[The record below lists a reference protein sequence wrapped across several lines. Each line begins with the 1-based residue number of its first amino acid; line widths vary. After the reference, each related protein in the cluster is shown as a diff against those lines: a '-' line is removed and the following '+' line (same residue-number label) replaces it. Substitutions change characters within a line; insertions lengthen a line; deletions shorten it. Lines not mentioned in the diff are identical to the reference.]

1 MNSFKVEGGVRLSG
15 EVFPQ
20 GAKNEALQILC
31 AVLLTPETV
40 TVKIEING
48 VVYPVSCMTGEED
61 RLIDSSKEVNKV
73 IASLSN
79 VSETIGETR
88 LLAMT
93 SLILADKLIEQENTS
108 ENNNLN
114 ELINW
119 LEKATERMNKVAKL
133 LENK

>member
-1 MNSFKVEGGVRLSG
+1 MYKMS
-15 EVFPQ
+15 
-20 GAKNEALQILC
+20 
-31 AVLLTPETV
+31 ETV

-61 RLIDSSKEVNKV
+61 RLIESSKEVNKV

-79 VSETIGETR
+79 VSETIVETR
-88 LLAMT
+88 ILAMT

-108 ENNNLN
+108 DNNNLN

>member
-1 MNSFKVEGGVRLSG
+1 MS
-15 EVFPQ
+15 
-20 GAKNEALQILC
+20 
-31 AVLLTPETV
+31 ETV

-48 VVYPVSCMTGEED
+48 VVYPVSCMIGEED
-61 RLIDSSKEVNKV
+61 RLIESSKEVNKV
-73 IASLSN
+73 ISGLSKG
-79 VSETIGETR
+79 SETIGETR

-108 ENNNLN
+108 DNNNLN

>member
-1 MNSFKVEGGVRLSG
+1 MSEN
-15 EVFPQ
+15 
-20 GAKNEALQILC
+20 
-31 AVLLTPETV
+31 V

-48 VVYPVSCMTGEED
+48 VVYPVSCMAGEED
-61 RLIDSSKEVNKV
+61 RLIKSSKEVNKV
-73 IASLSN
+73 IESLSN
-79 VSETIGETR
+79 VSETVGETR

-93 SLILADKLIEQENTS
+93 SLILADKSISKERNADD
-108 ENNNLN
+108 NDIN

>member
-1 MNSFKVEGGVRLSG
+1 MS
-15 EVFPQ
+15 
-20 GAKNEALQILC
+20 
-31 AVLLTPETV
+31 ETV

-48 VVYPVSCMTGEED
+48 VVYPVSCMSGEED

-79 VSETIGETR
+79 VSESIGETR

-93 SLILADKLIEQENTS
+93 SLILADKLIDQENTYD
-108 ENNNLN
+108 NNNLN

>member
-1 MNSFKVEGGVRLSG
+1 MS
-15 EVFPQ
+15 
-20 GAKNEALQILC
+20 
-31 AVLLTPETV
+31 ETV

-48 VVYPVSCMTGEED
+48 IVYPVSCMTGEED
-61 RLIDSSKEVNKV
+61 RLIESSKEVNKV

-108 ENNNLN
+108 DNNNLN

>member
-1 MNSFKVEGGVRLSG
+1 MS
-15 EVFPQ
+15 
-20 GAKNEALQILC
+20 
-31 AVLLTPETV
+31 ETV

-61 RLIDSSKEVNKV
+61 RLIESSKEVNKV

-88 LLAMT
+88 ILAMT

-108 ENNNLN
+108 DNNNLN

>member
-1 MNSFKVEGGVRLSG
+1 MS
-15 EVFPQ
+15 
-20 GAKNEALQILC
+20 
-31 AVLLTPETV
+31 ETV

-61 RLIDSSKEVNKV
+61 RLIQSSKEVNKV
-73 IASLSN
+73 ISSLSK

-93 SLILADKLIEQENTS
+93 SLILADKLIEQENS
-108 ENNNLN
+108 SDNNNLN

>member
-1 MNSFKVEGGVRLSG
+1 MS
-15 EVFPQ
+15 
-20 GAKNEALQILC
+20 
-31 AVLLTPETV
+31 ETV
-40 TVKIEING
+40 TIKIEING
-48 VVYPVSCMTGEED
+48 VVYPVSCMTGEEN
-61 RLIDSSKEVNKV
+61 RLIESSKEVNKV

-93 SLILADKLIEQENTS
+93 SLILADKLIEKENIS
-108 ENNNLN
+108 DNNNLN

>member
-1 MNSFKVEGGVRLSG
+1 MS
-15 EVFPQ
+15 
-20 GAKNEALQILC
+20 
-31 AVLLTPETV
+31 ETV

-48 VVYPVSCMTGEED
+48 VVYPVSCMTGEEN
-61 RLIDSSKEVNKV
+61 RLIESSKEVNKV

-93 SLILADKLIEQENTS
+93 SLILADKLIEQENITD
-108 ENNNLN
+108 ENNNNNNMN
-114 ELINW
+114 EIINW

>member
-1 MNSFKVEGGVRLSG
+1 MS
-15 EVFPQ
+15 
-20 GAKNEALQILC
+20 
-31 AVLLTPETV
+31 ETV

-93 SLILADKLIEQENTS
+93 SLILADKLMDRENTS
-108 ENNNLN
+108 DNNNLN
-114 ELINW
+114 ELIYW

>member
-1 MNSFKVEGGVRLSG
+1 MS
-15 EVFPQ
+15 
-20 GAKNEALQILC
+20 
-31 AVLLTPETV
+31 ETV

-48 VVYPVSCMTGEED
+48 VVYPVSCISGEED
-61 RLIDSSKEVNKV
+61 RLIESSKEVNKV

-79 VSETIGETR
+79 VSETVGETR

-93 SLILADKLIEQENTS
+93 SLILADKFIAKERTIDKKNDM
-108 ENNNLN
+108 N
-114 ELINW
+114 EFISW

>member
-1 MNSFKVEGGVRLSG
+1 MS
-15 EVFPQ
+15 
-20 GAKNEALQILC
+20 
-31 AVLLTPETV
+31 ETV

-48 VVYPVSCMTGEED
+48 VVYPVSCMTGEEN
-61 RLIDSSKEVNKV
+61 RLIESSKEVNKV
-73 IASLSN
+73 ISSLSN

-108 ENNNLN
+108 DNNNLN

>member
-1 MNSFKVEGGVRLSG
+1 MS
-15 EVFPQ
+15 EV
-20 GAKNEALQILC
+20 
-31 AVLLTPETV
+31 V

-48 VVYPVSCMTGEED
+48 VVYPVSCKAGEED
-61 RLIDSSKEVNKV
+61 RLIESAKEVNRV

-93 SLILADKLIEQENTS
+93 SLILADKLIEKENKTIV
-108 ENNNLN
+108 NNNMN
-114 ELINW
+114 ELVNW
-119 LEKATERMNKVAKL
+119 LEKNTVRMNKVAKL

>member
-1 MNSFKVEGGVRLSG
+1 MS
-15 EVFPQ
+15 
-20 GAKNEALQILC
+20 
-31 AVLLTPETV
+31 ETV

-61 RLIDSSKEVNKV
+61 RLIESSKEVNKV
-73 IASLSN
+73 ISSLSK

-93 SLILADKLIEQENTS
+93 SLILADKLMEQENTS
-108 ENNNLN
+108 DNNNLN

>member
-1 MNSFKVEGGVRLSG
+1 MS
-15 EVFPQ
+15 
-20 GAKNEALQILC
+20 
-31 AVLLTPETV
+31 ETV

-61 RLIDSSKEVNKV
+61 RLIESSKEVNKV
-73 IASLSN
+73 ISSLSN
-79 VSETIGETR
+79 VAETIGETR

-93 SLILADKLIEQENTS
+93 SLILADKLIEQKNTS
-108 ENNNLN
+108 NNNNLN

>member
-1 MNSFKVEGGVRLSG
+1 MS
-15 EVFPQ
+15 
-20 GAKNEALQILC
+20 
-31 AVLLTPETV
+31 ETV

-48 VVYPVSCMTGEED
+48 VVYPVSCMTGEEN
-61 RLIDSSKEVNKV
+61 RLIESSKEVNKV
-73 IASLSN
+73 ISSLSN

-88 LLAMT
+88 LLAMA
-93 SLILADKLIEQENTS
+93 SLILADKLIEQKNTS
-108 ENNNLN
+108 DNNNLN

>member
-1 MNSFKVEGGVRLSG
+1 MS
-15 EVFPQ
+15 
-20 GAKNEALQILC
+20 
-31 AVLLTPETV
+31 ETV

-61 RLIDSSKEVNKV
+61 RLIESSKEVNRV
-73 IASLSN
+73 ITSLSN

-93 SLILADKLIEQENTS
+93 SLILADKLIEQENTYD
-108 ENNNLN
+108 NNNMN

>member
-1 MNSFKVEGGVRLSG
+1 MS
-15 EVFPQ
+15 
-20 GAKNEALQILC
+20 
-31 AVLLTPETV
+31 ETV

-61 RLIDSSKEVNKV
+61 RLIESSKEVNRV

-79 VSETIGETR
+79 VSELIGETR

-93 SLILADKLIEQENTS
+93 SLILADKLIEQDNTS
-108 ENNNLN
+108 NNNNLN

>member
-1 MNSFKVEGGVRLSG
+1 MS
-15 EVFPQ
+15 
-20 GAKNEALQILC
+20 
-31 AVLLTPETV
+31 ETV

-48 VVYPVSCMTGEED
+48 VVYPVSCMIGEED
-61 RLIDSSKEVNKV
+61 RLIESSKEVNKV

-93 SLILADKLIEQENTS
+93 SLILADKLMEHENTS
-108 ENNNLN
+108 DNNNLN

>member
-1 MNSFKVEGGVRLSG
+1 MS
-15 EVFPQ
+15 
-20 GAKNEALQILC
+20 
-31 AVLLTPETV
+31 ETV

-48 VVYPVSCMTGEED
+48 VVYPVSCMSGEED
-61 RLIDSSKEVNKV
+61 RLIESSKEVNKV

-79 VSETIGETR
+79 VSEIVGESR

-93 SLILADKLIEQENTS
+93 SLILADKFIAQQYNS
-108 ENNNLN
+108 DNNHNDIVR
-114 ELINW
+114 ELVNW

>member
-1 MNSFKVEGGVRLSG
+1 MS
-15 EVFPQ
+15 
-20 GAKNEALQILC
+20 
-31 AVLLTPETV
+31 ETV
-40 TVKIEING
+40 IVKIEING

-61 RLIDSSKEVNKV
+61 RLIESSKEVNKV
-73 IASLSN
+73 ISSLSN

-108 ENNNLN
+108 DNNNLN

>member
-1 MNSFKVEGGVRLSG
+1 MS
-15 EVFPQ
+15 
-20 GAKNEALQILC
+20 
-31 AVLLTPETV
+31 ETV

-48 VVYPVSCMTGEED
+48 VVYPVSCMTGEEN
-61 RLIDSSKEVNKV
+61 RLIESSKEVNKV

-93 SLILADKLIEQENTS
+93 SLILADKLIEQENS
-108 ENNNLN
+108 SDKNNLN